1 MFNRKYK
8 DAMAVLD
15 DEIEMAY
22 DVMIDYAVKAAM
34 SKDDIVR
41 DQRNKRANEWAIKV
55 EALEELRSHI
65 HTLVEP

>member
-1 MFNRKYK
+1 MFNKKYK

-41 DQRNKRANEWAIKV
+41 DQRNKRANEWAIKA

-65 HTLVEP
+65 RTLVES

>member
-1 MFNRKYK
+1 MFNKKYK
-8 DAMAVLD
+8 DAMAILD

-22 DVMIDYAVKAAM
+22 GVMIDYAVGAAM
-34 SKDDIVR
+34 EKRDAVR

-65 HTLVEP
+65 RTLVES